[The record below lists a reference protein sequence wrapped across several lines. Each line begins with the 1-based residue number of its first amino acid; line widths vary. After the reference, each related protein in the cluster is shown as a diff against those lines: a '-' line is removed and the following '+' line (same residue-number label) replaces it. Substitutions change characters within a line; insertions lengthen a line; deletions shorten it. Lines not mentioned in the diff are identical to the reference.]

1 MNTML
6 MRDHKNRVYKT
17 GMKLD
22 YTPKLVKFNSEL
34 LLPEK
39 IKQLACGKRHYV
51 ILDSD
56 NNIHTIGPVFKD
68 KSETQHDGFSVYDG
82 DKLFDGGKVK
92 GFSMQY
98 EIYGAVVENP

>member
-1 MNTML
+1 VLIQDFHCGMNTML

-39 IKQLACGKRHYV
+39 IK
-51 ILDSD
+51 
-56 NNIHTIGPVFKD
+56 
-68 KSETQHDGFSVYDG
+68 
-82 DKLFDGGKVK
+82 
-92 GFSMQY
+92 
-98 EIYGAVVENP
+98 

>member
-1 MNTML
+1 LSQSEKDEGPVLIQDFHCGMNTML

-39 IKQLACGKRHYV
+39 IK
-51 ILDSD
+51 
-56 NNIHTIGPVFKD
+56 
-68 KSETQHDGFSVYDG
+68 
-82 DKLFDGGKVK
+82 
-92 GFSMQY
+92 
-98 EIYGAVVENP
+98 